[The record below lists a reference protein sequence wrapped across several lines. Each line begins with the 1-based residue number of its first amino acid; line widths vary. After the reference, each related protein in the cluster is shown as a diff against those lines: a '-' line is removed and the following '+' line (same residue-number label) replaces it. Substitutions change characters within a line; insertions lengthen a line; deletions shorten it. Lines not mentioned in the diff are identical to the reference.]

1 MEEDRP
7 LMMVED
13 GKRAGDST
21 FQQSGI
27 FSWEGNYGFNKTFG
41 GEIAGI
47 FFIVWDENSV
57 HRNSRKA
64 KNDVAEMKATFLH

>member
-1 MEEDRP
+1 MEDRP
-7 LMMVED
+7 LTMLED
-13 GKRAGDST
+13 SKRAGDST
-21 FQQSGI
+21 FLQSGI
-27 FSWEGNYGFNKTFG
+27 FSWKGNNGFDKSFV
-41 GEIAGI
+41 GEIACI